1 MRYRNHET
9 WDNLIHTKGS
19 TDINLIL
26 DQLRNCSINAQGTAV
41 YFIEEDNKDLGFCAM
56 YRAWLE
62 YIYLADV
69 CGMIPVVQ
77 AGNHF
82 AYKEGGMING
92 TRNAFEYYFLQ
103 PTSIG
108 IREAGKKKNILR
120 SCVFHRGMVELVL
133 TGKYAHYEYT
143 KRYMHEMARIV
154 RKYINFNE
162 QTQQYVAAGIKKLG
176 IEDTKVLGVH
186 IRGTDFRAKYDN
198 HPIYVTEDDCFQEVN
213 KLMQEKGYEKI
224 FVATDDMRIL
234 KNFCI
239 EYGNKM
245 CFYEDVERSNKNR
258 SVAFSKSS
266 RKQHR
271 YLLGLEVIR
280 DMYTLSKCVGLV
292 AGISQVAICAQMH
305 KLADRRH
312 YEDIKIIDKGI
323 YQNSHSFIRF

>member
-1 MRYRNHET
+1 MKL
-9 WDNLIHTKGS
+9 WDNLNHTKDGA
-19 TDINLIL
+19 DINLML
-26 DQLRNCSINAQGTAV
+26 DQLRNCSINARGTAV

-77 AGNHF
+77 AGKHF
-82 AYKEGGMING
+82 AYREDGMING

-103 PTSIG
+103 PASIR
-108 IREAGKKKNILR
+108 IREAGRKRNVLHSR
-120 SCVFHRGMVELVL
+120 VFHREMVELVL
-133 TGKYAHYEYT
+133 TGKCAHYGYT

-162 QTQQYVAAGIKKLG
+162 QTQQYVAAGIEKLG
-176 IEDTKVLGVH
+176 IEDAKVLGVH

-198 HPIYVTEDDCFQEVN
+198 HPIYVTEEECFQEVN

-224 FVATDDMRIL
+224 FVATDDVRIL
-234 KNFCI
+234 KNFRA

-280 DMYTLSKCVGLV
+280 DMSTLSKCSGLV
-292 AGISQVAICAQMH
+292 AGISQVAICAQVH
-305 KLADRRH
+305 KLADGQRF
-312 YEDIKIIDKGI
+312 EDIKVIDKGI
-323 YQNSHSFIRF
+323 YQNSHSFIRL